1 MARSSV
7 LVAIYRALM
16 TEARTLRKDGV
27 LLPCRRPVSRDEWG
41 KGGFET
47 TTGDGY
53 HLDCLSSLLP
63 GVTEAPESGIFSG
76 EDLAHTV
83 RHHFRHGMKGDV
95 ISPSGGGADIAVD
108 HALNALK
115 VLGDQVRRPS
125 PQPGTP

>member
-47 TTGDGY
+47 TTGGTGD
-53 HLDCLSSLLP
+53 HL
-63 GVTEAPESGIFSG
+63 T
-76 EDLAHTV
+76 T
-83 RHHFRHGMKGDV
+83 
-95 ISPSGGGADIAVD
+95 ADTA
-108 HALNALK
+108 
-115 VLGDQVRRPS
+115 R
-125 PQPGTP
+125 